1 MGTAFRYADGM
12 TNTATATATTTIVL
26 IWAGLIYHQP
36 TGDLFE
42 QTHEFAHGNVK
53 SARRTALARVRRWHG
68 DVRLLAVMVNPT
80 EQQRTEASD
89 RAYAEFLA
97 SKAA

>member
-1 MGTAFRYADGM
+1 M
-12 TNTATATATTTIVL
+12 TTATATAPMTTIVL
-26 IWAGLIYHQP
+26 IWSGLICHE
-36 TGDLFE
+36 TTSDLFE
-42 QTHEFAHGNVK
+42 QAHEFTHGNVK